1 MISEDR
7 RVRVTAQGRQAK
19 APIRCSKAVF
29 EIAAPVLES
38 RTPTGTEPQAP
49 DKVRMEAGRVGGIG
63 NRMSGPAHKVR
74 PLLRLP
80 LVGDARCWWHGQK
93 AFFERRYF
101 ETMLPPPV
109 GRPRAGSVRV
119 A

>member
-1 MISEDR
+1 MIPKAR
-7 RVRVTAQGRQAK
+7 GVRVTAHGRQAK
-19 APIRCSKAVF
+19 APIWRSKAVS

-80 LVGDARCWWHGQK
+80 LVGDVRCRWHEQK
-93 AFFERRYF
+93 KRSQKGGY
-101 ETMLPPPV
+101 
-109 GRPRAGSVRV
+109 
-119 A
+119 

>member
-1 MISEDR
+1 MISETPSSGDCAEA
-7 RVRVTAQGRQAK
+7 TSQGAYTVLKGRF
-19 APIRCSKAVF
+19 RDSSTR
-29 EIAAPVLES
+29 LES

-80 LVGDARCWWHGQK
+80 LVGDARCWWHEQK
-93 AFFERRYF
+93 AFLERR
-101 ETMLPPPV
+101 
-109 GRPRAGSVRV
+109 
-119 A
+119 

>member
-1 MISEDR
+1 MISETPSSGDCAEA
-7 RVRVTAQGRQAK
+7 TSQGAYTVLKGSFRDSST
-19 APIRCSKAVF
+19 R
-29 EIAAPVLES
+29 LES
-38 RTPTGTEPQAP
+38 RTPTGTEPHRLQY
-49 DKVRMEAGRVGGIG
+49 KVRMEAGRIGGIG